1 MTVGATREKVP
12 SRSNFWIIV
21 VACGIAVIALGM
33 VVAIADSVREA
44 DRIVRTDERIMRL
57 FVDHRTA
64 WLTTVAKIVTQ
75 LAGGLIVTP
84 IVIATVALLLR
95 VRHRRAA
102 LVVALGSIGT
112 VALVQTT
119 KHFIG
124 RARPPIAD
132 RLVSAQ
138 GLSFPSGHSA
148 QSVACY
154 GALAWLVWELGW
166 RRRARVLSVV
176 AAALVVVGVGL
187 SRVYL
192 GVHWPSDVL
201 SGWLLGLGWLA
212 ALVGVFHLVA
222 GRPATLDRHSC
233 EERED

>member
-1 MTVGATREKVP
+1 MNVGAAREKAHG
-12 SRSNFWIIV
+12 RSNFWIIL

-33 VVAIADSVREA
+33 VVEIADSVREA
-44 DRIVRTDERIMRL
+44 DRVVRTDERIIRF

-84 IVIATVALLLR
+84 IVIVTVALLVR

-102 LVVALGSIGT
+102 LVVALSGIGT
-112 VALVQTT
+112 VALVQAT
-119 KHFIG
+119 KHFVG

-154 GALAWLVWELGW
+154 GALAWLACELG
-166 RRRARVLSVV
+166 RRRRVRVLSVV
-176 AAALVVVGVGL
+176 AAALTVVGVGL

-212 ALVGVFHLVA
+212 ALIGVFHLVRGDPPLSPHQTA
-222 GRPATLDRHSC
+222 
-233 EERED
+233 